1 MRATQIAE
9 DKISAYRATD
19 YRLGHDEQSIVLR
32 IGQRCDLL
40 APLFASRSVDCGAF
54 LTAYNPRGSQQ
65 ADAEN
70 DRSHAQLAARLG
82 QLGLEA
88 IEGSGSEEGSNWPAE
103 RSYFARGL
111 TLEAA
116 RQIGKEFDQDAIVWV
131 GADAVPELILL
142 R

>member
-9 DKISAYRATD
+9 DKIRAYRATD

-65 ADAEN
+65 ADARN
-70 DRSHAQLAARLG
+70 DLAHARSNGRPSAATSRWG
-82 QLGLEA
+82 
-88 IEGSGSEEGSNWPAE
+88 W
-103 RSYFARGL
+103 RSM
-111 TLEAA
+111 
-116 RQIGKEFDQDAIVWV
+116 
-131 GADAVPELILL
+131 
-142 R
+142 